1 MKKILRNRIVVVKAG
16 LCTRVFGML
25 PTNFSRGRSM
35 MIATG
40 RGRGTIFRNYNAKF
54 ELVVIKR
61 DI

>member
-1 MKKILRNRIVVVKAG
+1 
-16 LCTRVFGML
+16 ML

-35 MIATG
+35 MSVGWRVATG
-40 RGRGTIFRNYNAKF
+40 RGRGTIFGNYKAKF